1 MKKSLL
7 LSLILLLVLGKSLA
21 QDWVQTDSGAAS
33 YNCTLIGALS
43 AEFGGYDIARVDG
56 RYYSPAQFFE
66 VVVSDCLF
74 DGDVAPASPDHEPDW
89 KKSAIHQTEY
99 DCAVLQA
106 MYLEYG
112 EETMVRGEGDITYS
126 LREFFASLVPD
137 CAPEVDI
144 DELISRIETTEGWVK
159 GSNEDYEYNC
169 GYVSAA
175 AAEYGDLPIHRSED
189 GILSLRDFLRQS
201 APRCS
206 AREDL
211 PARPAPAQP
220 RDNDWVEI
228 IPGQDSAC
236 ATVKLLLY
244 EYGAQDFLRGG
255 DVSWTVF
262 SFYQQTIPNCV
273 PLAVLARKGTVLRSC
288 PEEAC
293 EFSKALAR
301 DMTLPVTGLYENGYQ
316 VEYPDG
322 PWFVDLSPDL
332 IAPDEIVVPND
343 GIDIDEFDCFFSPA
357 ASTLRS
363 DDVKLI
369 NLSGGNAETTVT
381 LYRPLDYL
389 GVYFV
394 EFLRNGASLYI
405 AVPARYPADYQFLVQ
420 CE

>member
-21 QDWVQTDSGAAS
+21 QEWVQTDSGAAS

-43 AEFGGYDIARVDG
+43 AEFGAYDIARVDG
-56 RYYSPAQFFE
+56 DYYTPIQFFQ

-74 DGDVAPASPDHEPDW
+74 EGEVASASPDHEPDW
-89 KKSAIHQTEY
+89 KKSAVHQTEY
-99 DCAVLQA
+99 DCALLQA
-106 MYLEYG
+106 IHAEYG
-112 EETMVRGEGDITYS
+112 DETLVRGEGDITYS

-137 CAPEVDI
+137 CAPEVDT

-189 GILSLRDFLRQS
+189 GILSLRDFLWQS

-211 PARPAPAQP
+211 PAKPASEHPN
-220 RDNDWVEI
+220 DNEWVEI
-228 IPGQDSAC
+228 IPGQESAC

-244 EYGAQDFLRGG
+244 EYGAHDFLRGR

-273 PLAVLARKGTVLRSC
+273 PLAVLARKGSVLQSC
-288 PEEAC
+288 PEKAC
-293 EFSKALAR
+293 ELSAALDR
-301 DMTLPVTGLYENGYQ
+301 DMTLPVTGLYEDGYQ
-316 VEYPDG
+316 VEYRDE
-322 PWFVDLSPDL
+322 PWFVASSSDV

-343 GIDIDEFDCFFSPA
+343 GIDIDEFGCFFSPTA
-357 ASTLRS
+357 NTTRS

-369 NLSGGNAETTVT
+369 DLSGRGNGTAIN
-381 LYRPLDYL
+381 LYRPLDFL

-394 EFLRNGASLYI
+394 EFLKNGASLYI
-405 AVPARYPADYQFLVQ
+405 AVPARYPANYEFLVQ

>member
-56 RYYSPAQFFE
+56 GYYTPIEFFQ

-74 DGDVAPASPDHEPDW
+74 EGDVASASPDHKPDW
-89 KKSAIHQTEY
+89 KKSAVHQTEY
-99 DCAVLQA
+99 DCSLLQA
-106 MYLEYG
+106 MHVEYG

-159 GSNEDYEYNC
+159 GSNESYEFNC

-175 AAEYGDLPIHRSED
+175 VAEYGDLPIFRSDD
-189 GILSLRDFLRQS
+189 GIMSLREFFRQS
-201 APRCS
+201 APLCS

-211 PARPAPAQP
+211 PAKPASAHPN
-220 RDNDWVEI
+220 DYDWVQYR
-228 IPGQDSAC
+228 PGKESAC
-236 ATVKLLLY
+236 ATVKLLLD
-244 EYGAQDFLRGG
+244 EYGAHDFLRSG
-255 DVSWTVF
+255 DANWTVF
-262 SFYQQTIPNCV
+262 SYHQDISPNCV
-273 PLAVLARKGTVLRSC
+273 PLAVLARKGAVLRSC

-293 EFSKALAR
+293 EIAVALDR
-301 DMTLPVTGLYENGYQ
+301 DMTLPVTGLYESGYQ
-316 VEYPDG
+316 VEYRDRT
-322 PWFVDLSPDL
+322 WFVASSSDV
-332 IAPDEIVVPND
+332 IAHDEIVVPND
-343 GIDIDEFDCFFSPA
+343 GINIDEFDCFFSPT
-357 ASTLRS
+357 ASTSRS
-363 DDVKLI
+363 DDVKI
-369 NLSGGNAETTVT
+369 IDLSPPDETTIT
-381 LYRPLDYL
+381 LYRPLDFL

-405 AVPARYPADYQFLVQ
+405 AVPASYPANYEFLVK